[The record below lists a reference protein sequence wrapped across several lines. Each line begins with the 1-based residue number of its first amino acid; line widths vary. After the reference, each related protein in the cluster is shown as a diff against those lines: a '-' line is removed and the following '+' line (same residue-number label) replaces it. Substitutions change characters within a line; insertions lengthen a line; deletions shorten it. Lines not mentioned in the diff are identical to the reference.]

1 MSDTQSKLNI
11 LLKEVC
17 IRYFYAI
24 IIISSL
30 FAIYY
35 IIEDIKPLKYIVGL
49 CPIIHLLLFA
59 IPYRLNYNSIKP
71 LIPVYLIYLSA
82 FLYANVL
89 YFWPLGQM
97 TAFIWY
103 GIIPVACMIFF
114 NKKTVIAWGIYIL
127 VLICSVFIIIS
138 YIPIEYSCKPTD
150 DQLIMI
156 NMMTIIFSIILIIF
170 FLDYLNK
177 VSAIREIQLSKGIQ
191 LINNECDGLVYKE
204 AEKTE
209 LCVIENLHGKI
220 LTYFSE
226 QKPYC
231 DSDFTITQLA
241 KDLDTNVKYVSKAIQ
256 NYEGVNFR
264 TFVNKYRIT
273 LVKELMEKDLHNK
286 YTISYIYSVAGF
298 RNQSTF
304 NKTFKDIEG
313 ITPSEYIKKY
323 EIAKF
328 V

>member
-71 LIPVYLIYLSA
+71 LIPIYLIYLSA

-127 VLICSVFIIIS
+127 VLICSVFIVIS
-138 YIPIEYSCKPTD
+138 YIPIEYSYKPTD

-170 FLDYLNK
+170 FLDYLNR
-177 VSAIREIQLSKGIQ
+177 VSVIREMRSS
-191 LINNECDGLVYKE
+191 NHDDNVPDNKE
-204 AEKTE
+204 NEKTE